1 MPVGEGVVEG
11 IEGSV
16 RSVRELEAISDARVV
31 DGDRDRVLA
40 RVPKQDDADAFAIP
54 SGEFPCVPFP
64 DRFHVATLR
73 RGCAKHVVAKLD
85 LSSNQQMIRAPTQV
99 GAALEHLPNA
109 SSPADMKA
117 RRT

>member
-16 RSVRELEAISDARVV
+16 RSDRELEAVSDACVV
-31 DGDRDRVLA
+31 DGDGHRVLA
-40 RVPKQDDADAFAIP
+40 RVPKQDDTDALAIP
-54 SGEFPCVPFP
+54 SGEFACVPFP
-64 DRFHVATLR
+64 DRFHAATLR
-73 RGCAKHVVAKLD
+73 RGCATHVVAKLD
-85 LSSNQQMIRAPTQV
+85 SSSNQQMIRAPTQV

-109 SSPADMKA
+109 SSPADLKA